1 VVGSSEG
8 DLSLLILLLLFAAFF
23 SGTEAAYLAVSRTAV
38 RQMREQRLFGAMIL
52 SLHHHHRPLIISA
65 LLFGITMSNY
75 MAERIATGLFV
86 QFLGPQYGPV
96 LGPLVAIIVMTTVI
110 IVFCE
115 VVPIQIG
122 AAAPDDISRVSSV
135 LVTPFVILLMPVT
148 LVISFVSRSLLWLGG
163 VRTRNMLPGISE
175 DHLKAMIEQSE
186 EQGMLQAGERRM
198 MHGVLDFA
206 DRTAAQLMIPRP
218 DMVCVAAEAPLSEA
232 LQVGLQHHHSRLPVF
247 EENSD
252 NIIGV
257 LHLKDLLPYLIKN
270 EMDREARVVARCA
283 HHVPEGLPAD
293 ELLRQLQKR
302 HHMLAIVKDEY
313 GGTAGLV
320 TVEDVLEEIVGEIVD
335 EYDVEEPDIVQSSET
350 ELLCEARIGLHQ
362 LEDYVHDDLPTEEYD
377 SLGGLV
383 LDLAGRIP
391 AVGDQFQ
398 WNDLVFTVESITGP
412 RLERIR
418 VTLPPPR
425 PTWQEEYGDDD
436 E

>member
-1 VVGSSEG
+1 MVGSSEG
-8 DLSLLILLLLFAAFF
+8 DLSLLILLLVFSAFF
-23 SGTEAAYLAVSRTAV
+23 SGTEAAYLAVSRTSV
-38 RQMREQRLFGAMIL
+38 RQMREQRRFGSMLLAL
-52 SLHHHHRPLIISA
+52 QHRHRPLIISS
-65 LLFGITMSNY
+65 LLLGITMSNY
-75 MAERIATGLFV
+75 MAERIATGLSV
-86 QFLGPQYGPV
+86 HFLGPQYGPV
-96 LGPLVAIIVMTTVI
+96 FGPLVAIITMTTVI

-122 AAAPDDISRVSSV
+122 AAAPDNISRVSSV
-135 LVTPFVILLMPVT
+135 LVTPFVVLLMPVT
-148 LVISFVSRSLLWLGG
+148 LVISFVSRGLLWLGG

-206 DRTAAQLMIPRP
+206 DRTAAQLMTPRP
-218 DMVCVAAEAPLSEA
+218 DMVCVAADAPLASA
-232 LQVGLQHHHSRLPVF
+232 LEVGLHHHHSRLPVF

-252 NIIGV
+252 NIVGV
-257 LHLKDLLPYLIKN
+257 LHLKDLLPYLIKG

-283 HHVPEGLPAD
+283 HHVPEAIPAD

-302 HHMLAIVKDEY
+302 SQMLAIVKDEY

-335 EYDVEEPDIVQSSET
+335 EYDVEEPEIVQSSET

-362 LEDYVHDDLPTEEYD
+362 LEDYVHDDLPTEDYD
-377 SLGGLV
+377 SLGGLI

-398 WNDLVFTVESITGP
+398 WHDLVFTVESITGP
-412 RLERIR
+412 RIERIR
-418 VTLPPPR
+418 VTLPLPR
-425 PTWQEEYGDDD
+425 LTWQEEYGGGD